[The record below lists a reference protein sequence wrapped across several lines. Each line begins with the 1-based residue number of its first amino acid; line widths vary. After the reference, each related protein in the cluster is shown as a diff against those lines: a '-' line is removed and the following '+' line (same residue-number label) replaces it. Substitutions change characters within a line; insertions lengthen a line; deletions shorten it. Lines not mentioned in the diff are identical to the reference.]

1 MILADSAGFAASP
14 TARRSAG
21 CIFVGLVG
29 FQGAGF
35 YVVTGAHSM
44 QTRETTP
51 LWVWLTFG
59 LLTAGT
65 VAYVSGFLMIE
76 GILDFLK

>member
-1 MILADSAGFAASP
+1 
-14 TARRSAG
+14 
-21 CIFVGLVG
+21 
-29 FQGAGF
+29 
-35 YVVTGAHSM
+35 M
-44 QTRETTP
+44 QTRESTP

-65 VAYVSGFLMIE
+65 VAYVSGYLMIE

>member
-1 MILADSAGFAASP
+1 
-14 TARRSAG
+14 
-21 CIFVGLVG
+21 
-29 FQGAGF
+29 
-35 YVVTGAHSM
+35 M

-65 VAYVSGFLMIE
+65 VVYLSGYLMIE
-76 GILDFLK
+76 GMLELVK